1 MTYDRIYILSALQ
14 FFGIFSLAFSFSIF
28 HFSLFGFLFS
38 IYFLLLFS
46 SDLGALIP
54 G

>member
-14 FFGIFSLAFSFSIF
+14 FFEFLVWRF
-28 HFSLFGFLFS
+28 HFSLSCLLFS
-38 IYFLLLFS
+38 IYFILLFFS